1 MLLSPPLRDV
11 MADGIVFSS
20 RSSST
25 LYKYKLCHV
34 VIQSGVCSMSQAEL
48 LLLTDG
54 KTAVQREEDGL
65 SSLADDI
72 VIKFTPML
80 ASMCKASS
88 G

>member
-1 MLLSPPLRDV
+1 MLLSPPLRDAK
-11 MADGIVFSS
+11 ADGIVFSS

-25 LYKYKLCHV
+25 LYKYKLCHF
-34 VIQSGVCSMSQAEL
+34 VIQSRDYSMSQAEL
-48 LLLTDG
+48 LLFTDG
-54 KTAVQREEDGL
+54 NTAVQREEGL

-72 VIKFTPML
+72 VIKFTAAL